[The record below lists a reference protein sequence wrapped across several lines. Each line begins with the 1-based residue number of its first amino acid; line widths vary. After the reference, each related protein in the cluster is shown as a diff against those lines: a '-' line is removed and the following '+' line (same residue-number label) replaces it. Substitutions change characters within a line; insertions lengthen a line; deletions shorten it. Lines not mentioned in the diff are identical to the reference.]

1 MTKPEQ
7 VKVEVTTKTVT
18 HTVVS
23 GKWHFYTSNE
33 IKPAPS
39 GQPAPK
45 GK

>member
-1 MTKPEQ
+1 MNKPEQ
-7 VKVEVTTKTVT
+7 VKIELTTRTVI

-23 GKWHFYTSNE
+23 GKWHFYTSIE
-33 IKPAPS
+33 SKPVPS

>member
-1 MTKPEQ
+1 VNKPEQ
-7 VKVEVTTKTVT
+7 VKIEVTTKTVT

-23 GKWHFYTSNE
+23 GKWHFYTSTEN
-33 IKPAPS
+33 KPVPS